1 MSLQTLTLESV
12 PVDVTLSKSGTRLAV
27 LSALDIAVYALDMH
41 KRPIPKPVL
50 LWRSNALKGYS
61 PRQVAFVGDE
71 DIHILIDN
79 WDEEEAFLWR
89 SEGENVVP
97 HGPIMETENVS
108 SLVSSVGSSAIYAQF
123 KNGSLHQVDTTANM
137 SPQTPLIQ
145 KLPSFCSETQVAE
158 IEGQVWH

>member
-1 MSLQTLTLESV
+1 MSLQTLALESV

-27 LSALDIAVYALDMH
+27 LSNRDLALYALDMH

-50 LWRSNALKGYS
+50 LWRSDALKDYS

-108 SLVSSVGSSAIYAQF
+108 SLVSCVENSVLYAQF
-123 KNGSLHQVDTTANM
+123 QNGSLHQVDTAENM
-137 SPQTPLIQ
+137 SPQTPLVQ
-145 KLPSFCSETQVAE
+145 KLPSFCSEVQVA
-158 IEGQVWH
+158 QVQGKV